1 MALNFK
7 TLLTR
12 TLTAAVFVAVL
23 LSCICWNYYSFAAL
37 FLVVS
42 IWGLH
47 EFYNISEKLGAKPFR
62 TLGYISAIVI
72 YFSGILSNNDLVFA
86 VTSLC
91 PVFSLEVF
99 AYKLSFFVLCI
110 VFVFTFL
117 IKALFSKEPNPIL
130 NVVYSIAGIVYV
142 TSPFIILNYLTVVF
156 FPNVLPSNEGWSL
169 YIKPYNSH
177 AVLGMILLIWA
188 SDSFAYLVGSMI
200 GKRKLYER
208 ISPGKTWE
216 GTIGGGVLTM
226 ASSYIIA
233 GWFPEIEFKH
243 WLVISLLVV
252 VFGTLGDLFESL
264 LKRQA
269 GIKDSGKIMP
279 GHGGILDRF
288 DSLIFVTPFV
298 YLYLSWVL
306 S

>member
-1 MALNFK
+1 MALNFQ

-23 LSCICWNYYSFAAL
+23 LSAIWLGYLSFNIL
-37 FLVVS
+37 FGIIT

-47 EFYNISEKLGAKPFR
+47 EFYEISEKLNAKPFR
-62 TLGYISAIVI
+62 MTGYITAAILFSANSAQYSYCTAKIA
-72 YFSGILSNNDLVFA
+72 SLSLL
-86 VTSLC
+86 SL
-91 PVFSLEVF
+91 
-99 AYKLSFFVLCI
+99 A
-110 VFVFTFL
+110 L
-117 IKALFSKEPNPIL
+117 IFIQGLFSKNEKPIKDIAFTVFGIIYIGLSFTLL
-130 NVVYSIAGIVYV
+130 NRISWIQPGINNGKMFPGNDYN
-142 TSPFIILNYLTVVF
+142 FHLILG
-156 FPNVLPSNEGWSL
+156 P
-169 YIKPYNSH
+169 
-177 AVLGMILLIWA
+177 ILLIWA

-216 GTIGGGVLTM
+216 GTIGGGILTM
-226 ASSYIIA
+226 ASSYIVA

-243 WLVISLLVV
+243 WLVISILVV

-288 DSLIFVTPFV
+288 DSLMFVTPFV
-298 YLYLSWVL
+298 YLYLNWVL
-306 S
+306 G